1 MLIEELNDRKRFTK
15 AEQEVVSYILD
26 NPQKV
31 TKLTIE
37 QLATVTFSSNSSIVR
52 VCKKVGTKGFS
63 DFKIQLAR
71 EMSSFVTDG
80 VRVEAD
86 IPIEPGDHGEAI
98 AKRIATLQYQALA
111 EAYNGIDMEEIGRAA
126 EMIDKSDI
134 VYMYGKGE
142 SLLALSSFA
151 ADLRRIGKLSKC
163 ETFAGFERVYQYY
176 GRTKLRSCAEVLS
189 QFADSR
195 VLMPHLRALREENIP
210 IIMIHGNQKSIL
222 VKNAACSICFNN
234 SETNSKFGSFAS
246 RIVKQYILDV
256 LYSAVFS
263 LHYEENV
270 KLVHQYADK
279 VLDRKRFVDGVRPQ
293 ELCTSSLQAS
303 SPSCIWGKREL

>member
-86 IPIEPGDHGEAI
+86 IPIEPGDHGRPSRSGLPLFSI
-98 AKRIATLQYQALA
+98 R
-111 EAYNGIDMEEIGRAA
+111 
-126 EMIDKSDI
+126 
-134 VYMYGKGE
+134 
-142 SLLALSSFA
+142 LL
-151 ADLRRIGKLSKC
+151 
-163 ETFAGFERVYQYY
+163 
-176 GRTKLRSCAEVLS
+176 
-189 QFADSR
+189 
-195 VLMPHLRALREENIP
+195 
-210 IIMIHGNQKSIL
+210 
-222 VKNAACSICFNN
+222 
-234 SETNSKFGSFAS
+234 
-246 RIVKQYILDV
+246 
-256 LYSAVFS
+256 
-263 LHYEENV
+263 
-270 KLVHQYADK
+270 
-279 VLDRKRFVDGVRPQ
+279 RKRTMGLTWKKSAGLPR
-293 ELCTSSLQAS
+293 
-303 SPSCIWGKREL
+303 